1 MVLLGFPLLIVPL
14 VVYNILTFIMPVDWG
29 TELTS
34 VALMSGAT
42 WRITL
47 GDALLAAGLVFLLLE
62 VIKAARQ
69 GRRGVVDHLLSLL
82 VFMAAAAEFVLVA
95 GAATSIFALLVLM
108 CLVDVL
114 AGFAMRRIAR
124 DEVIAQPHPA
134 EPADPA

>member
-1 MVLLGFPLLIVPL
+1 VVLLGFPLLIVPL

-29 TELTS
+29 SELTH

-62 VIKAARQ
+62 VVKAAQQ
-69 GRRGVVDHLLSLL
+69 GRRNFVDHLLSLL
-82 VFMAAAAEFVLVA
+82 VFVAGAAEFVLVA

-108 CLVDVL
+108 CFVDVV

-124 DEVIAQPHPA
+124 DELIARPA
-134 EPADPA
+134 PADPADPA

>member
-42 WRITL
+42 WRVTL

-124 DEVIAQPHPA
+124 DEVITQPLPA
-134 EPADPA
+134 EPSDPA